1 VLMTMAN
8 RSTVNAH
15 FTRLYAKIRQ
25 EDGVFT
31 VSVRLQNHL
40 KPDEAAWGEEV
51 ANSIEIA
58 SSMIGLLAAEFSI
71 TEEFI
76 SIDIR
81 MDDFRHGTLH

>member
-1 VLMTMAN
+1 MMMLAGRSSRAN
-8 RSTVNAH
+8 GH

-25 EDGVFT
+25 DDGAFT

-40 KPDEAAWGEEV
+40 KPEQKAWGEEV
-51 ANSIEIA
+51 AASIEMA
-58 SSMIGLLAAEFSI
+58 SSMIGFLAVEFSI

-81 MDDFRHGTLH
+81 MDDFRDGTLH

>member
-1 VLMTMAN
+1 MTLAN
-8 RSTVNAH
+8 RATVNAH
-15 FTRLYAKIRQ
+15 FTRLHAKIRQ

-40 KPDEAAWGEEV
+40 KPDEAAWGQEV
-51 ANSIEIA
+51 VNSIETA
-58 SSMIGLLAAEFSI
+58 SSMISSLAAEFSI

-81 MDDFRHGTLH
+81 MDNFRDGTRH